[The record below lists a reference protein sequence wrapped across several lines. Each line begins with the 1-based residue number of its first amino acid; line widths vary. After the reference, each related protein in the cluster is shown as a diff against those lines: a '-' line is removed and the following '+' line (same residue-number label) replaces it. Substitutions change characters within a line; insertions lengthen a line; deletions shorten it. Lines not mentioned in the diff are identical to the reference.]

1 MLTQRIQS
9 VLHDRCT
16 RFIRKPVMTLHE
28 PKALRSLT
36 SITLELPPSCIEIS
50 SAFPDLFVVGTYY
63 LEQQT
68 NDQSGSLPQ
77 ERRGSLL
84 LFRLAGQNL

>member
-1 MLTQRIQS
+1 MALY
-9 VLHDRCT
+9 
-16 RFIRKPVMTLHE
+16 E
-28 PKALRSLT
+28 PKTLRSLT
-36 SITLELPPSCIEIS
+36 SIILELPPSCLEFC

-63 LEQQT
+63 LEQDA

-84 LFRLAGQNL
+84 LFRLEGQEL